1 MVSQTSAIYFQSYEL
16 AYDLAKRCEKA
27 YQRESGEFS
36 GTYIAYGY
44 FDSMKKGLMSGERLH
59 HDLQRME
66 FDYLNNNRREY
77 EITKHVSLSLLDP
90 VALLKLQKTEG
101 GCEFSIP
108 EAYFD
113 LEYPGQYFR
122 RTKSLDVSVPCVT
135 GPYTSVPARLTLVS
149 SRTRIDPTASGEYA
163 FDPSG
168 EDARFQFDTGAGQSI
183 VISRGQEDPGLFAA
197 DHRDERY
204 LPFEGTGAISD
215 WNLKLTSAVPT
226 FDWATITDVVLH
238 LRYTAREGG
247 DLLQQAALK
256 SLTKELVGI
265 PLQRGFS
272 AKHEFSTEW
281 SAFLRGQSATEAA
294 LALDLSLKRFP
305 YFARDFELKIT
316 QLQLVAVVKVPAER
330 TDIRVTVEGGG
341 ASGDVTLGSAA
352 ELYDGNPGT
361 SSDTRK
367 WIRGVDDQS

>member
-1 MVSQTSAIYFQSYEL
+1 
-16 AYDLAKRCEKA
+16 
-27 YQRESGEFS
+27 
-36 GTYIAYGY
+36 
-44 FDSMKKGLMSGERLH
+44 MKKGLMSGERLH

-77 EITKHVSLSLLDP
+77 EITKHASLSMLDP
-90 VALLKLQKTEG
+90 VALLNFQTEG
-101 GCEFSIP
+101 ECEFSIP

-113 LEYPGQYFR
+113 IEYPGHYFR
-122 RTKSLDVSVPCVT
+122 RTKSLDVSIPCVT
-135 GPYTSVPARLTLVS
+135 GPYTSMPARLTLVS

-256 SLTKELVGI
+256 SLTKELAGI

-316 QLQLVAVVKVPAER
+316 QLQLVAIVKEPADR
-330 TDIRVTVEGGG
+330 TDISVTVEVGGT
-341 ASGDVTLGSAA
+341 SSDFTLESAA
-352 ELYDGNPGT
+352 ELYDGNPSVIIEYSRVDPGEWT
-361 SSDTRK
+361 IKVDTGPLGAPSD
-367 WIRGVDDQS
+367 WIDDFLVIATYQVTIPTD